1 MRLTDDTQ
9 KRVLEA
15 AGRIFAEKGF
25 KGATIR
31 EICQRAEAN
40 IAAVN
45 YYFRDKEKLYHAAL
59 HHAFQC
65 RTEQMPMP
73 QWPEGTPSQQ
83 KLRDFIRV
91 VLTRMLEAHS
101 QPWQMQLLVRE
112 LSQPTSAGAELVREF
127 IRPVYEFLWGILREL
142 LPDVSEE
149 QLHLI
154 SISIVGQCFYLRV
167 GRKVVGLVVGEEEFR
182 TYDTERL
189 IEHITDFSLAAVRAG
204 NFGRRRGPSE
214 GQPEGEP

>member
-1 MRLTDDTQ
+1 MKITDDTQ
-9 KRVLEA
+9 QRLLEA

-25 KGATIR
+25 QGTTVR
-31 EICQRAEAN
+31 EICQQAGAN

-45 YYFRDKEKLYHAAL
+45 YYFRDKEKLYRAAL

-73 QWPEGTPSQQ
+73 HWPDGTPPEQ
-83 KLRDFIRV
+83 KLRTFIGV
-91 VLTRMLEAHS
+91 VLTRMLEAHA

-112 LSQPTSAGAELVREF
+112 LSQPTAAGVELVREF
-127 IRPVYEFLWGILREL
+127 IRPVYEFLWSILREM
-142 LPDVSEE
+142 LPDVSDER
-149 QLHLI
+149 LHLI

-167 GRKVVGLVVGEEEFR
+167 GRKVLSLVVGEEEFQ

-189 IEHITDFSLAAVRAG
+189 IEHITDFSLAAVRGLDKGDAALTSAKLG
-204 NFGRRRGPSE
+204 GAS
-214 GQPEGEP
+214 